1 MHGSFK
7 VTQMSQTYNLL
18 FEVSKLLSKSHG
30 HQKKTKT
37 KQTNKQKKSGKAD
50 EWQSYLKS
58 KKLPNFIVSLLPH
71 RFNIVFF
78 NWRCILL
85 P

>member
-30 HQKKTKT
+30 HQKK
-37 KQTNKQKKSGKAD
+37 KKGKAD

>member
-1 MHGSFK
+1 MHGGFK

-30 HQKKTKT
+30 HQKKT
-37 KQTNKQKKSGKAD
+37 TNKQKKNGKAD

-58 KKLPNFIVSLLPH
+58 KKLPNFIVSLLHH
-71 RFNIVFF
+71 RFNIVFFF

>member
-18 FEVSKLLSKSHG
+18 FEVSKLLNKSQG
-30 HQKKTKT
+30 HQKK
-37 KQTNKQKKSGKAD
+37 KKKKGKAD

-58 KKLPNFIVSLLPH
+58 KKMPNFIVSLLHH

-78 NWRCILL
+78 NWTCILL

>member
-1 MHGSFK
+1 MHGGLK

-30 HQKKTKT
+30 HKK
-37 KQTNKQKKSGKAD
+37 KQTNKKKNGKAD

-58 KKLPNFIVSLLPH
+58 KKLSNFIVSLLHH
-71 RFNIVFF
+71 RFNIAFL